1 MEYKILIANEKV
13 LYKDLEKI
21 PKKEVEKFWKAIADL
36 KNNPWPENLQVK
48 KLQNYKIADF
58 RLRVGEYRILFD
70 RDMEK
75 NELVIFRILHRS
87 KLY

>member
-1 MEYKILIANEKV
+1 MGYKILIANEKI

-21 PKKEVEKFWKAIADL
+21 PKKEVEKFWKAIEDF
-36 KNNPWPENLQVK
+36 KKNPWPENLQVK

-58 RLRVGEYRILFD
+58 RLRIGEYRILFD
-70 RDMEK
+70 RDTEK